1 MRIPAAI
8 DPQLAVPPRLGR
20 PATRRPVTPTARLMA
35 AHGKLDRLLLR
46 ADDADLVQAW
56 VDYQVALTLTFNQQ
70 TLIARHLLVAGLSP
84 QERAAL

>member
-1 MRIPAAI
+1 
-8 DPQLAVPPRLGR
+8 
-20 PATRRPVTPTARLMA
+20 MA